1 MTKYPDA
8 SPSTIKD
15 EGPPV
20 SPHAPGQIDREIDT
34 RRVLAIGGGIGLAT
48 VVACIAMFFL
58 FRVFLAGEV
67 RKDVPVAPL
76 IAESGPRTPPEPHL
90 QTFPERDL
98 QTMRAAETAA
108 LTSYAWV
115 DRDSGVVR
123 IPIAR
128 AMELVVREGLPARS
142 APDARKGSP

>member
-8 SPSTIKD
+8 SPSTVKD

-34 RRVLAIGGGIGLAT
+34 RRVLAIGGGIALAT
-48 VVACIAMFFL
+48 VVACLVMLFMF
-58 FRVFLAGEV
+58 RSFLAAEV

-76 IAESGPRTPPEPHL
+76 ITQSGPRTPPEPHL
-90 QTFPERDL
+90 QPMPERDL
-98 QTMRAAETAA
+98 QSMRAAETAA

-115 DRDSGVVR
+115 DRDSGRVR
-123 IPIAR
+123 IPI
-128 AMELVVREGLPARS
+128 
-142 APDARKGSP
+142 